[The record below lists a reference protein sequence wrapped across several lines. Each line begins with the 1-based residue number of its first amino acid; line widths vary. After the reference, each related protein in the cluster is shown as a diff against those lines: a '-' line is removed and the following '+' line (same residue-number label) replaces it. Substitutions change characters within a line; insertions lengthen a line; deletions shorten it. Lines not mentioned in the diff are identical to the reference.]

1 MESVHECSCVGFLCV
16 ESVCECSCVGFLCVE
31 SVCECSCV
39 GVCVW
44 RVYVNV
50 VV

>member
-1 MESVHECSCVGFLCV
+1 M
-16 ESVCECSCVGFLCVE
+16 ESVCECSCMGVLCVE

-44 RVYVNV
+44 RVYMSV